1 MLSFV
6 LFVFVCVVVEEE
18 EFFVVVIVVI
28 ILIEG
33 LFLFI
38 EYLVYLNI
46 LNNSCYNENDVCF
59 INLFFVIF

>member
-38 EYLVYLNI
+38 EYLVYLN
-46 LNNSCYNENDVCF
+46 NSCDNENDVCF